1 LIPFRGWGP
10 RVYDFELTLEVRMRS
25 RLSPSGCFLFVSA
38 AILLTARASAQDI
51 FVTPIPGAPFSGVIS
66 VERTT
71 VEPDGSIVTFRTTR
85 EIGRD
90 SQGRIHNE
98 MRSLL
103 PVGSDD
109 TPKLIRIRLY
119 DPQTRESAV
128 LDPQKRIFWV
138 RTVDRPPATVPPALI
153 ASPTGSTLPR
163 SDFATEQDLGTREIN
178 GVLAHGVRQVQTIPD
193 GNGGKGVLVTDETW
207 YSEELRINLVV
218 KHNDPRSGSVS
229 MTVDRISRTEPDPA
243 FFQIPNGYKAG
254 DDD

>member
-1 LIPFRGWGP
+1 
-10 RVYDFELTLEVRMRS
+10 MRS
-25 RLSPSGCFLFVSA
+25 RFSPTGCFLLVSA

-66 VERTT
+66 VERTI
-71 VEPDGSIVTFRTTR
+71 VEPDGSIMNFRTTR

-109 TPKLIRIRLY
+109 TPKLIRIHLY

-128 LDPQKRIFWV
+128 LVPQKKIFWV
-138 RTVDRPPATVPPALI
+138 QTVNRPPATVPPALI
-153 ASPTGSTLPR
+153 ASPTGSILPQN
-163 SDFATEQDLGTREIN
+163 DYAKQQDLGTHEIN

-193 GNGGKGVLVTDETW
+193 ENGGKGVTVTDEYW
-207 YSEELRINLVV
+207 YSEELRINLMV
-218 KHNDPRSGSVS
+218 KHSDPRSGSVT
-229 MTVDRISRTEPDPA
+229 MTVDQVSRTEPDPA
-243 FFQIPNGYKAG
+243 FFQIPSGYKEG
-254 DDD
+254 SPQDGQ

>member
-1 LIPFRGWGP
+1 
-10 RVYDFELTLEVRMRS
+10 MRS
-25 RLSPSGCFLFVSA
+25 RFSPTGCFLLVSA

-71 VEPDGSIVTFRTTR
+71 VEPDGSIVNFRTTR

-109 TPKLIRIRLY
+109 TPKLIRIHLY

-128 LDPQKRIFWV
+128 LVPQKKIFWV
-138 RTVDRPPATVPPALI
+138 QTVNRPPATVPPALI
-153 ASPTGSTLPR
+153 ASPTGSILPQN
-163 SDFATEQDLGTREIN
+163 DYAKQQDLGTHEIN

-193 GNGGKGVLVTDETW
+193 ENGGKGVTVTDEYW
-207 YSEELRINLVV
+207 YSEELRINLMV
-218 KHNDPRSGSVS
+218 KHSDPRSGSVT
-229 MTVDRISRTEPDPA
+229 MTVDQVSRTEPDPA
-243 FFQIPNGYKAG
+243 FFQIPSGYKEG
-254 DDD
+254 SPQDGQ